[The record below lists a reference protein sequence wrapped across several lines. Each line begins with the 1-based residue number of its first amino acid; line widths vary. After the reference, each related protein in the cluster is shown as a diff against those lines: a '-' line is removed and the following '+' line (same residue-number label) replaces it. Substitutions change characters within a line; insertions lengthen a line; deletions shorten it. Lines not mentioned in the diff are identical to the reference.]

1 MKATVLT
8 LPARVKDTPLSF
20 LIDSGAER
28 SLIPA
33 SFVPTALL
41 TPADVMLSGVG
52 GHRIPVFGQCSLMV
66 SIRDLRREVRVNFVV
81 VQSAAILGADFITH
95 TGFQLDMRARELRDP
110 LTGLTAKLKAS
121 PRTFSVKIVQTL
133 SPPLSEF
140 PTVTAPPDYSSPP
153 TNSVEHT
160 IETTGGP
167 VHCKPRVLSPAKYEA
182 AKVEFDRLL
191 DLGIVRP
198 SSSPWSSP
206 LHVVKKADGTWR
218 PCGDYRA
225 LNALTKPDR
234 YAIPNIET
242 FHYRLRGASVF
253 SKLDLV
259 KAYYFIPIA
268 AQDVPK
274 TAICTPFGNF
284 EFLRMGFGLRNA
296 ASTFQ
301 RFIDSIFRDF
311 PFVVTYID
319 DILVF
324 SDSEEKHDDHLRA
337 VLTRLDSHGLR
348 INPAKCELR
357 RTSVEFLGYSV
368 QSSGIAPSPSK
379 IQVLRDLPPPQN
391 VKDVRR
397 YIGMFGFYQRFLPN
411 FASIVQP
418 LRDIIIEDDF
428 KWDTSHDRAFS
439 DLKTLLL
446 NSVKLDFPSR
456 DAVLTIATDASAT
469 SIGACLHQVVEG
481 VSSPL
486 AFFSRK
492 LSSAETRYSTFD
504 RELLAVFAAIKKWKD
519 FIHGHTVTVFTD
531 HRPIVGAF
539 NSSKHRFSE
548 RQQRQFSA
556 ITEYVSDIIYVAGKE
571 NVVADA
577 LSRLPTSS
585 ELSPS
590 STTIAA
596 IDAEVAPEAIDL
608 PTIARQQEKSECD
621 FSKYKSYALDNS
633 LQLYCEVSQPN
644 PRPVIPRNMTKAIFE
659 ALHGLSHPGGKA
671 TYRLLSSR
679 YFWPTMKAD
688 IHTWCSECQACQR
701 SKVGRHTKRPVS
713 ELPHPTQRFTNVHI
727 DIVGPLTLP
736 EADSTSRPRYLLTMI
751 DSYTRW
757 LEAVPICDISAATVA
772 KTFLSAWVSRFGP
785 PLTLISDRGAQFR
798 SELIAQITELLGV
811 HHIRTSAYNPRAN
824 GMVERVHRSLKTAL
838 KARGKYW
845 LEQLP
850 MVLLGIR
857 IYPDE
862 DNRSPFSLTT
872 GEQPLMPA
880 IATTEEGLQ
889 QLSTRLHQLFHP
901 YRLPQRRKSPIF
913 VPKALSECDYVW
925 LRLDR
930 VKSPLEAPY
939 QGPYRVI
946 SRNDNTFVLD
956 IKSKHTAVAVD
967 RLKPAVVNPI
977 PSSTS
982 NEQHVPVRQ
991 LRPRKR
997 VSFCETITTFPK

>member
-1 MKATVLT
+1 
-8 LPARVKDTPLSF
+8 
-20 LIDSGAER
+20 
-28 SLIPA
+28 
-33 SFVPTALL
+33 
-41 TPADVMLSGVG
+41 
-52 GHRIPVFGQCSLMV
+52 
-66 SIRDLRREVRVNFVV
+66 
-81 VQSAAILGADFITH
+81 
-95 TGFQLDMRARELRDP
+95 
-110 LTGLTAKLKAS
+110 
-121 PRTFSVKIVQTL
+121 
-133 SPPLSEF
+133 
-140 PTVTAPPDYSSPP
+140 
-153 TNSVEHT
+153 
-160 IETTGGP
+160 
-167 VHCKPRVLSPAKYEA
+167 
-182 AKVEFDRLL
+182 
-191 DLGIVRP
+191 
-198 SSSPWSSP
+198 
-206 LHVVKKADGTWR
+206 
-218 PCGDYRA
+218 
-225 LNALTKPDR
+225 
-234 YAIPNIET
+234 
-242 FHYRLRGASVF
+242 
-253 SKLDLV
+253 
-259 KAYYFIPIA
+259 
-268 AQDVPK
+268 
-274 TAICTPFGNF
+274 
-284 EFLRMGFGLRNA
+284 
-296 ASTFQ
+296 
-301 RFIDSIFRDF
+301 
-311 PFVVTYID
+311 
-319 DILVF
+319 
-324 SDSEEKHDDHLRA
+324 
-337 VLTRLDSHGLR
+337 
-348 INPAKCELR
+348 
-357 RTSVEFLGYSV
+357 
-368 QSSGIAPSPSK
+368 
-379 IQVLRDLPPPQN
+379 
-391 VKDVRR
+391 
-397 YIGMFGFYQRFLPN
+397 
-411 FASIVQP
+411 
-418 LRDIIIEDDF
+418 
-428 KWDTSHDRAFS
+428 
-439 DLKTLLL
+439 
-446 NSVKLDFPSR
+446 
-456 DAVLTIATDASAT
+456 
-469 SIGACLHQVVEG
+469 
-481 VSSPL
+481 
-486 AFFSRK
+486 
-492 LSSAETRYSTFD
+492 
-504 RELLAVFAAIKKWKD
+504 
-519 FIHGHTVTVFTD
+519 
-531 HRPIVGAF
+531 
-539 NSSKHRFSE
+539 
-548 RQQRQFSA
+548 
-556 ITEYVSDIIYVAGKE
+556 
-571 NVVADA
+571 
-577 LSRLPTSS
+577 
-585 ELSPS
+585 
-590 STTIAA
+590 
-596 IDAEVAPEAIDL
+596 
-608 PTIARQQEKSECD
+608 
-621 FSKYKSYALDNS
+621 
-633 LQLYCEVSQPN
+633 
-644 PRPVIPRNMTKAIFE
+644 MTKAIFE

-757 LEAVPICDISAATVA
+757 LEAIPICDISAATVA

>member
-95 TGFQLDMRARELRDP
+95 TGLQLDMRARELRDP

-133 SPPLSEF
+133 PPPLSEF

-348 INPAKCELR
+348 INPSKCELR

-379 IQVLRDLPPPQN
+379 VQVLRDLPPPQN

-486 AFFSRK
+486 PFSRGSYRARK
-492 LSSAETRYSTFD
+492 PDTALSIENYSLFLRLSRNGKTLSMVTQSPFLLTIAQSSVLLTAASIGSPSDSSANFLPSRNMSPILFTWR
-504 RELLAVFAAIKKWKD
+504 AKK
-519 FIHGHTVTVFTD
+519 T
-531 HRPIVGAF
+531 
-539 NSSKHRFSE
+539 
-548 RQQRQFSA
+548 
-556 ITEYVSDIIYVAGKE
+556 
-571 NVVADA
+571 
-577 LSRLPTSS
+577 LLPTHFQ
-585 ELSPS
+585 
-590 STTIAA
+590 
-596 IDAEVAPEAIDL
+596 DCL
-608 PTIARQQEKSECD
+608 P
-621 FSKYKSYALDNS
+621 
-633 LQLYCEVSQPN
+633 
-644 PRPVIPRNMTKAIFE
+644 PVNF
-659 ALHGLSHPGGKA
+659 
-671 TYRLLSSR
+671 RLR
-679 YFWPTMKAD
+679 
-688 IHTWCSECQACQR
+688 
-701 SKVGRHTKRPVS
+701 
-713 ELPHPTQRFTNVHI
+713 
-727 DIVGPLTLP
+727 
-736 EADSTSRPRYLLTMI
+736 
-751 DSYTRW
+751 
-757 LEAVPICDISAATVA
+757 
-772 KTFLSAWVSRFGP
+772 
-785 PLTLISDRGAQFR
+785 
-798 SELIAQITELLGV
+798 
-811 HHIRTSAYNPRAN
+811 
-824 GMVERVHRSLKTAL
+824 
-838 KARGKYW
+838 
-845 LEQLP
+845 
-850 MVLLGIR
+850 
-857 IYPDE
+857 
-862 DNRSPFSLTT
+862 
-872 GEQPLMPA
+872 
-880 IATTEEGLQ
+880 Q
-889 QLSTRLHQLFHP
+889 QLSPPSTPRLLLR
-901 YRLPQRRKSPIF
+901 RLICQQSLANKRNQNVIF
-913 VPKALSECDYVW
+913 QSTNPT
-925 LRLDR
+925 
-930 VKSPLEAPY
+930 PLT
-939 QGPYRVI
+939 I
-946 SRNDNTFVLD
+946 
-956 IKSKHTAVAVD
+956 HC
-967 RLKPAVVNPI
+967 
-977 PSSTS
+977 SSTAKFRS
-982 NEQHVPVRQ
+982 PTRGQSSRG
-991 LRPRKR
+991 
-997 VSFCETITTFPK
+997 T